1 MNIVI
6 DKELFQ
12 WEKERYVYLELAD
25 GEPVPDYI
33 QFYNKN
39 SSLGPEVAIFQN
51 KAKIPNY
58 LLTEHF
64 PIMALAC
71 IGETGATQVLT
82 RREFKVIKRVRPENY
97 KEESSDD
104 FISVIYDGGMES

>member
-1 MNIVI
+1 
-6 DKELFQ
+6 
-12 WEKERYVYLELAD
+12 
-25 GEPVPDYI
+25 
-33 QFYNKN
+33 
-39 SSLGPEVAIFQN
+39 
-51 KAKIPNY
+51 
-58 LLTEHF
+58 
-64 PIMALAC
+64 MALAC